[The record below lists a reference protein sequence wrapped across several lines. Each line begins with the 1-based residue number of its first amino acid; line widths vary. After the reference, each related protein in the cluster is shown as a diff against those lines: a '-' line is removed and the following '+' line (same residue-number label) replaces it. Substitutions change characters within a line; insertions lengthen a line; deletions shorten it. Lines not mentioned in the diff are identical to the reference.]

1 MLLPLLLILV
11 AVSANAQEQECPG
24 LNLKCNGSNFYIYVV
39 ADWFDAG
46 NLGCYKF
53 LDGKVNLTWV
63 EAQLACEQQGGY
75 LAEPTSELWGI
86 CYLLFF
92 SINVQFRQMDFLS
105 ELALLEGGFT
115 GVGYWY
121 IGLTD
126 LGKNWMI
133 K

>member
-24 LNLKCNGSNFYIYVV
+24 LNLKCNCSNFYIYVV

-75 LAEPTSELWGI
+75 LAEPTSEL
-86 CYLLFF
+86 
-92 SINVQFRQMDFLS
+92 
-105 ELALLEGGFT
+105 
-115 GVGYWY
+115 
-121 IGLTD
+121 
-126 LGKNWMI
+126 
-133 K
+133 